1 MDTDSSNVV
10 SNNVIGSNSQVSI
23 TQNIVH
29 TQTCA
34 INPIPHQLPLAPD
47 LFDRIDIRDSLIYS
61 INSGKRI
68 FLFYGA
74 PGVGKTYCLT
84 KYANEVADRFS
95 DGHIFVDLNDYRAL
109 DGSLNVDDLYKFVI
123 RSLTKD
129 CPSNPSDIKSY
140 FRSVTYGKKILLVLD
155 NVTDSFDIDSLVLN
169 SDECLLLSAGNCK
182 EACAS
187 YLHRFKSIPVNSFDS
202 STSVSYFRNQLEE
215 CDRIDFDSLENDPLF
230 HKLVSVCDG
239 LPILLSRAAHLIRDN
254 VYTLEDIV
262 SNLSNPEVEPLMG
275 ALNLETAHLD
285 DFSSSLYS
293 LLGRIGG
300 GPIAL
305 SSLTCISNMK
315 AAVAALQGKSL
326 IELSSTAWLAS
337 CSSFESRPLIS
348 MNRQISNYA
357 KTYKFMESRTEDA
370 EDSRNVMVKILV
382 PGSDETRN
390 RVILA
395 TNNQTQVK
403 KTSLRATDQIHI
415 QIELYMK
422 RNGLY
427 YERRKNYYKNQ
438 GRKREE
444 IVTLS
449 FLAQCM
455 MSILLGRPDQAR
467 ARPSTLL
474 SDEVQYKKIFGQDG
488 NLEAYY
494 RAASLGKQ
502 VCLKFPQIK
511 RDLEGSQI
519 SVIRFYVI
527 MGVASMLS
535 NKDSLTFGDIEN
547 LDLDKLSDEI
557 IQTVADMVMDVY
569 LALGGTSKAAKSYA
583 MASKVKEKISLLL
596 P

>member
-1 MDTDSSNVV
+1 MIEVNTLNAITVSKKAGVINDRTYIKDAKSFLTVFLLSLLLIGGAIWTFFEAIGTTTPVESEYFIALTFEGFYFAAAILVRHFRRPVYMFEPYVIITVVYILVYHVAAVFQLSAGETVRYGVDS
-10 SNNVIGSNSQVSI
+10 
-23 TQNIVH
+23 
-29 TQTCA
+29 
-34 INPIPHQLPLAPD
+34 
-47 LFDRIDIRDSLIYS
+47 
-61 INSGKRI
+61 
-68 FLFYGA
+68 
-74 PGVGKTYCLT
+74 T
-84 KYANEVADRFS
+84 KYALIGCTFVVL
-95 DGHIFVDLNDYRAL
+95 GHIAFTVAYGLE
-109 DGSLNVDDLYKFVI
+109 
-123 RSLTKD
+123 
-129 CPSNPSDIKSY
+129 SN
-140 FRSVTYGKKILLVLD
+140 
-155 NVTDSFDIDSLVLN
+155 
-169 SDECLLLSAGNCK
+169 
-182 EACAS
+182 
-187 YLHRFKSIPVNSFDS
+187 
-202 STSVSYFRNQLEE
+202 
-215 CDRIDFDSLENDPLF
+215 
-230 HKLVSVCDG
+230 
-239 LPILLSRAAHLIRDN
+239 
-254 VYTLEDIV
+254 
-262 SNLSNPEVEPLMG
+262 
-275 ALNLETAHLD
+275 
-285 DFSSSLYS
+285 
-293 LLGRIGG
+293 
-300 GPIAL
+300 
-305 SSLTCISNMK
+305 
-315 AAVAALQGKSL
+315 
-326 IELSSTAWLAS
+326 S
-337 CSSFESRPLIS
+337 CSNKRLKAFYKDVANEHTIVRTAYI
-348 MNRQISNYA
+348 I
-357 KTYKFMESRTEDA
+357 YKFMESRTEDA

-455 MSILLGRPDQAR
+455 MSILLGRPDQAK

-519 SVIRFYVI
+519 SDIRFYVI

>member
-1 MDTDSSNVV
+1 MTEPIRVAQVVGKMVGGGVEAVVMNYYRHIDRSEVQFDFLVDSDSTLVPREEIESLGGRVFEIPPYQHVV
-10 SNNVIGSNSQVSI
+10 EYQKELQRLFRQESWC
-23 TQNIVH
+23 IVH
-29 TQTCA
+29 SH
-34 INPIPHQLPLAPD
+34 INALSIFPLRAAKISGIPV
-47 LFDRIDIRDSLIYS
+47 RIAHSHS
-61 INSGKRI
+61 TSGKGEYSKNAMKWILRH
-68 FLFYGA
+68 FANNYPTARVACSERAGRWLFGEKHDFTLFYNA
-74 PGVGKTYCLT
+74 
-84 KYANEVADRFS
+84 
-95 DGHIFVDLNDYRAL
+95 IDL
-109 DGSLNVDDLYKFVI
+109 
-123 RSLTKD
+123 
-129 CPSNPSDIKSY
+129 
-140 FRSVTYGKKILLVLD
+140 
-155 NVTDSFDIDSLVLN
+155 
-169 SDECLLLSAGNCK
+169 E
-182 EACAS
+182 
-187 YLHRFKSIPVNSFDS
+187 RFKFNAGKRKRTRDELDI
-202 STSVSYFRNQLEE
+202 
-215 CDRIDFDSLENDPLF
+215 END
-230 HKLVSVCDG
+230 
-239 LPILLSRAAHLIRDN
+239 
-254 VYTLEDIV
+254 
-262 SNLSNPEVEPLMG
+262 
-275 ALNLETAHLD
+275 
-285 DFSSSLYS
+285 
-293 LLGRIGG
+293 
-300 GPIAL
+300 
-305 SSLTCISNMK
+305 
-315 AAVAALQGKSL
+315 
-326 IELSSTAWLAS
+326 
-337 CSSFESRPLIS
+337 
-348 MNRQISNYA
+348 
-357 KTYKFMESRTEDA
+357 KFMESRTEDA

-519 SVIRFYVI
+519 SDIRFYVI